1 LVFIIA
7 TAHQLLQAEPCA
19 EQIME
24 FLLVAVLQVLV
35 VLIGKAFQVIQATGF
50 VAHQEA

>member
-1 LVFIIA
+1 LVFITA

-35 VLIGKAFQVIQATGF
+35 VLIGKAFPEIQVTGF

>member
-7 TAHQLLQAEPCA
+7 TVYQLLQAELCA

-24 FLLVAVLQVLV
+24 FLLVDALQTLV
-35 VLIGKAFQVIQATGF
+35 VLTGKIFLVIQATGF
-50 VAHQEA
+50 VALQEV